1 MLKAMYV
8 MQIEPVCRRMDVL
21 IAWQSHRHHGIVVL
35 CRTGECDGKCLIVRP
50 DAAVIVVNLHT
61 SASGRCP
68 DGLALPSSGLTKRL
82 LQGTGLP
89 KPSLGAL
96 LKNDLRKVARHSH
109 PAFSPCQQHDKSHS
123 ADLSCP
129 QRAKNAIRA
138 TSCTVATGNQ
148 SPVQTKI
155 PFQATPELPAGQSSE
170 SRMNI
175 CTRRLYSRA
184 SLDLVQL
191 ALAVWEI

>member
-1 MLKAMYV
+1 MSSYTGFPPPCTDVLVRTFPFSLAQLMLKDMYV

-50 DAAVIVVNLHT
+50 DAAVTVVNLHT

-96 LKNDLRKVARHSH
+96 LKNDSRKVARHSH

-123 ADLSCP
+123 AVLSCP
-129 QRAKNAIRA
+129 HRAKTPFVPRHAPWPLAINPLFRRK
-138 TSCTVATGNQ
+138 N
-148 SPVQTKI
+148 
-155 PFQATPELPAGQSSE
+155 PFKPLQNCPQD
-170 SRMNI
+170 
-175 CTRRLYSRA
+175 
-184 SLDLVQL
+184 SLLNPG
-191 ALAVWEI
+191 